1 MPASAV
7 VYLPGM
13 MCDARLWTPQTD
25 ALPYPA
31 LHADTTRAD
40 NFADMAVQVLET
52 APPEFALVGLSM
64 GGILALEIW
73 RQARE
78 RVTHLALLDT
88 NPYAE
93 APERQSLRLE
103 QIDIALSGGLRT
115 LAVESMKPLYLAES
129 RRDDEVLLNLLLDM
143 ALALGP
149 DVFERQSVALRD
161 RVDSASTLATIDC
174 PTLVLCGAEDRLCP
188 VGYHQFMADAIPGAR
203 LEVIDDCGHIATLEQ
218 PEAVTAALVA
228 LLQKPS
234 SRTTS
239 GTP

>member
-1 MPASAV
+1 M

-40 NFADMAVQVLET
+40 NFADMAAQVLEA

-64 GGILALEIW
+64 GGILAFEVW

-129 RRDDEVLLNLLLDM
+129 QRDNEALLNLLLDM
-143 ALALGP
+143 ALTLGP
-149 DVFERQSVALRD
+149 EVFERQSIALRG
-161 RVDSASTLATIDC
+161 RADSAATLPTIEC
-174 PTLVLCGAEDRLCP
+174 PTLVLCGAEDKLCP
-188 VGYHQFMADAIPGAR
+188 VGYHQFMANAIPGAR
-203 LEVIDDCGHIATLEQ
+203 LEIIEDCGHIATLEQ
-218 PEAVTAALVA
+218 PAAVTAALA
-228 LLQKPS
+228 KLLAQPP
-234 SRTTS
+234 SRTTT
-239 GTP
+239 GTS